1 MKYAKL
7 VFNLAYFLQVF
18 IMLMMIIL
26 CIISIIILIIAFILF
41 KKANNIKITKTDLIQ
56 ENENKIIELNEQ
68 IEVVNSLLHERK
80 QHLSDLES
88 HLNELNMSVYS
99 KAQQI
104 SDLNNQL
111 LEMQREEQ
119 KSLDDFKAITS
130 AAKDQFFLTLEEDY
144 DKKVQQYENDK
155 QLLNNEIDALTNT
168 LRARVILQQQE
179 RKVKENKD
187 KYCIPCSFVDRADIK
202 ELKELRKQLSKPR
215 ILNMLIWQTYYQKPL
230 TTLCTN
236 VLGNKTVTGIYKITN
251 QINNMSYIGQSKDI
265 ATRWKDHCK
274 CGCGIDTPAGNK
286 LYTAMEEYGLWN
298 FSFELLEECKVE
310 ELNEKERNY
319 IDIYDTKNNGYN
331 STIGNK

>member
-1 MKYAKL
+1 
-7 VFNLAYFLQVF
+7 
-18 IMLMMIIL
+18 MLMMIIL

-41 KKANNIKITKTDLIQ
+41 KKANNIKIVKTDLIQ
-56 ENENKIIELNEQ
+56 ENENKIAELNGQ
-68 IEVVNSLLHERK
+68 IEAANSLLHEKK
-80 QHLSDLES
+80 QHL
-88 HLNELNMSVYS
+88 
-99 KAQQI
+99 

-168 LRARVILQQQE
+168 LRVRVILQQQE

-251 QINNMSYIGQSKDI
+251 QINNMSYVGQSKDI

-286 LYTAMEEYGLWN
+286 LYAAMEEYGLWN